1 MRTNIAVC
9 ATQLALW
16 WQARFSVAHP
26 RKCSRGRVRGALAA
40 VLALVGAGSVA
51 ASDND
56 VLGNWLSPPDDNW
69 PLVALHAVLTPDG
82 RILSYGSNNAGA
94 NTVQTGFLIYD
105 VWDPAE
111 GLSGGHLTLDNRTLT
126 DLFCSAQV
134 LLPQSGDVFLAGG
147 DIGTGKGVKNAGNP
161 NTNLFRSTDNTL
173 FRANDMNRAR
183 WYATTTVL
191 ANGEIYIQGGRD
203 RNKVG
208 VTAVEVRDAN
218 GNFRLLTDI
227 QTGAVDWFYPRNFL
241 APDGRVFG
249 FDRYGV
255 MYYVT
260 TAGTGS
266 LTMAGNLPSGSRGRE
281 GSAAMF
287 GPGKI
292 LQLSGKSTKAYV
304 IDINGSIPQ
313 VSATQS
319 MSSVRKWMTATILAD
334 GRVLATGGSSVN
346 NELVDVNNTAAIWD
360 PDTGQWT
367 IGRSGARPRL
377 YHSTALMLPD
387 ASVLVAGGGA
397 PGPVINLHAEI
408 YYPPYLYNS
417 SGDFASRPN
426 IDSAPAT
433 LNIDDTFSVD
443 VGGTTIS
450 RVTLVKTGAVT
461 HSFNMDQRF
470 LELSFTDTA
479 GTLFVQTPSNPN
491 IAPPGYYLL
500 FVFDNQGVPSVGKIV
515 RMNID

>member
-1 MRTNIAVC
+1 
-9 ATQLALW
+9 
-16 WQARFSVAHP
+16 
-26 RKCSRGRVRGALAA
+26 
-40 VLALVGAGSVA
+40 
-51 ASDND
+51 
-56 VLGNWLSPPDDNW
+56 
-69 PLVALHAVLTPDG
+69 
-82 RILSYGSNNAGA
+82 
-94 NTVQTGFLIYD
+94 
-105 VWDPAE
+105 
-111 GLSGGHLTLDNRTLT
+111 
-126 DLFCSAQV
+126 
-134 LLPQSGDVFLAGG
+134 
-147 DIGTGKGVKNAGNP
+147 
-161 NTNLFRSTDNTL
+161 
-173 FRANDMNRAR
+173 
-183 WYATTTVL
+183 
-191 ANGEIYIQGGRD
+191 
-203 RNKVG
+203 
-208 VTAVEVRDAN
+208 
-218 GNFRLLTDI
+218 
-227 QTGAVDWFYPRNFL
+227 
-241 APDGRVFG
+241 
-249 FDRYGV
+249 
-255 MYYVT
+255 
-260 TAGTGS
+260 
-266 LTMAGNLPSGSRGRE
+266 
-281 GSAAMF
+281 MF

-470 LELSFTDTA
+470 LELSFTQSS

-500 FVFDNQGVPSVGKIV
+500 FVFNKRRVPSVGKIV

>member
-1 MRTNIAVC
+1 MRTVIALRG
-9 ATQLALW
+9 TQSPTRWRAALT
-16 WQARFSVAHP
+16 AM
-26 RKCSRGRVRGALAA
+26 
-40 VLALVGAGSVA
+40 LALVGAGSA
-51 ASDND
+51 AANDND
-56 VLGNWLSPPDDNW
+56 ELGNWLSPSNDNW
-69 PLVALHAVLTPDG
+69 PLVAIHALLTPDG
-82 RILSYGSNNAGA
+82 RVLSYGSNNAGA
-94 NTVQTGFLIYD
+94 NTVQTGFFIYD

-111 GLSGGHLTLDNRTLT
+111 GLSGGHLTLDNRTNV

-134 LLPQSGDVFLAGG
+134 ILPQSGDIFLAGG
-147 DIGTGKGVKNAGNP
+147 DNWKGNRVSNSGNP
-161 NTNLFRSTDNTL
+161 KTNLFRYTDNTL
-173 FRANDMNRAR
+173 FSGKDMNRAR

-191 ANGEIYIQGGRD
+191 ANGEIYIQGGKD
-203 RNKVG
+203 KNKVG
-208 VTAVEVRDAN
+208 NTAVEVRDAN
-218 GNFRLLTDI
+218 GNFRLLTGI
-227 QTGAVDWFYPRNFL
+227 QIAVKDESWYYPRNFL

-249 FDRYGV
+249 FDTNGS

-266 LTMAGNLPSGSRGRE
+266 LTQVGQLATKNSGKRS
-281 GSAAMF
+281 SAAMF
-287 GPGKI
+287 LPGKI
-292 LQLSGKSTKAYV
+292 LQLGKTTGAIV
-304 IDINGSIPQ
+304 IDINGPTPR

-319 MSSVRKWMTATILAD
+319 MASVRHWLNTTILPD
-334 GRVLATGGSSVN
+334 GSVLATGGSEKPN
-346 NELVDVNNTAAIWD
+346 QLVGVNNTAAIWH
-360 PDTGQWT
+360 PSTGKWT

-377 YHSTALMLPD
+377 YHSIALLLPD

-397 PGPVINLHAEI
+397 PGPVVNLHAEI

-417 SGDFASRPN
+417 SGNFASRPN
-426 IDSAPAT
+426 TDSAPAT
-433 LNIDDTFSVD
+433 LNIDETFSVD

-470 LELSFTDTA
+470 LELSFTQSS

-500 FVFDNQGVPSVGKIV
+500 FVFNKRRVPSVGKIV